1 MKEKKEQIEFDE
13 IFQKA
18 FELEDSKPL
27 PLGFSRS
34 VSLKI
39 SDKVNRIEVPSY
51 SSPSLWLLLLW
62 FAMVCLSVYI
72 AVLVLKPNFSSLLL
86 SLIEFSTKPE
96 FSIVLFMFFIAAGFW
111 GISIVLG
118 TYLLRKI

>member
-1 MKEKKEQIEFDE
+1 MKGKKEQIEFDE

-39 SDKVNRIEVPSY
+39 SDKENRIEAPSY
-51 SSPSLWLLLLW
+51 SSLSLWLLLPW

-72 AVLVLKPNFSSLLL
+72 AVLVLKPSFSSLLL

-118 TYLLRKI
+118 TYLLRKV